1 MKNVIVI
8 LVLLLLF
15 ACVQTEEEKIVAQV
29 NDAKLTEEEFK
40 ANFTDKEWNDL
51 TVENKKALIQDWIQL
66 TLLAQEAEVL
76 KISESLRIKEKI
88 KSAKLNILANALIA
102 QKLANI
108 SVTEDELFNYY
119 KVHKNEYRT
128 SHKEYK
134 VQRIFTKQQDKLNII
149 LDEIKNSS
157 FKEAAKKYSE
167 EPAGNN
173 GGYIGFL
180 SKNNTHINIWNTLK
194 SLNKY
199 YYKTV
204 QTERGYYI
212 VRYYDTRTVYDETPF
227 LEVKEDIKKAVI
239 KNKKEEMYDSLI
251 KDLKDRSEIIIS
263 I

>member
-108 SVTEDELFNYY
+108 
-119 KVHKNEYRT
+119 
-128 SHKEYK
+128 
-134 VQRIFTKQQDKLNII
+134 
-149 LDEIKNSS
+149 
-157 FKEAAKKYSE
+157 
-167 EPAGNN
+167 
-173 GGYIGFL
+173 
-180 SKNNTHINIWNTLK
+180 
-194 SLNKY
+194 
-199 YYKTV
+199 
-204 QTERGYYI
+204 
-212 VRYYDTRTVYDETPF
+212 
-227 LEVKEDIKKAVI
+227 
-239 KNKKEEMYDSLI
+239 
-251 KDLKDRSEIIIS
+251 
-263 I
+263 